1 VTWDLV
7 YAKIYT
13 HSDPGAEPSGGH
25 GRLSPVR
32 VLQVILHTNA
42 RQPGRGEGGRNLGC
56 YRVNKYI
63 AII

>member
-1 VTWDLV
+1 LEGMHRQAVKIVTWDLV

-42 RQPGRGEGGRNLGC
+42 R
-56 YRVNKYI
+56 
-63 AII
+63 